1 VDDQVSWRERRR
13 EASAVQAAALE
24 RRKAAET
31 EQARAKLAE
40 FVRKMEAKGIQ
51 PGLLRAPVVG
61 SGASYRTSISG
72 WYLRRNRS
80 LGVDTD
86 GNFYILGVQ
95 ASLKARL
102 LGVRVSPSD
111 PPLTVGLGA
120 RDGESL
126 PLEKLLRLRLEEI
139 EAAQPQAGGETQEPE
154 RPGAG

>member
-1 VDDQVSWRERRR
+1 VDDQASWRERRR

-31 EQARAKLAE
+31 EQARALLAE
-40 FVRKMEAKGIQ
+40 FVQEMKTRGTQ
-51 PGLLRAPVVG
+51 PEPLRAPVVG
-61 SGASYRTSISG
+61 SGASYRTGITG

-86 GNFYILGVQ
+86 GNFYILGVP

-102 LGVRVSPSD
+102 VGVRISPSD

-126 PLEKLLRLRLEEI
+126 PLKKLLRLRLEEDD
-139 EAAQPQAGGETQEPE
+139 AHRQAGGDNQEPE
-154 RPGAG
+154 RPDAD